1 MPTLSELIA
10 QRDELE
16 AKIKAASQTERAD
29 AIAKV
34 RALMQENSLSLA
46 DLGAGAK
53 DKSKATAGK
62 GRAKPGK
69 KVAVK
74 YRDEAGNAW
83 SGRGLQP
90 KWLKAALAATKKTLA
105 DFAV

>member
-1 MPTLSELIA
+1 MTTLAQLLA

-16 AKIKAASQTERAD
+16 AKIQATTQTERAD

-34 RALMQENSLSLA
+34 RALMKENGLTLS
-46 DLGAGAK
+46 DLGAGN
-53 DKSKATAGK
+53 AGK
-62 GRAKPGK
+62 ARAKTAAKPTK
-69 KVAVK
+69 KVQAK
-74 YRDEAGNAW
+74 YRDGAGNSW

-90 KWLKAALAATKKTLA
+90 KWLKAALATTKKTLK